1 MIDAIGET
9 VITQPHALKPEAQ
22 AKLEIAQQAEQ
33 QAKQAIEETQKNSSY
48 KPPHRGQNVDV
59 VT

>member
-33 QAKQAIEETQKNSSY
+33 QAKQAIDLLQKSGDSLLT
-48 KPPHRGQNVDV
+48 GV
-59 VT
+59 